1 MTKNLIIRSY
11 AEQEISDITSWYEE
25 RLTGL
30 GKRFLENIDS
40 TLKSILENPLVY
52 HKVYKNYRRALLGKF
67 PYGVYYFIEENNIFV
82 FAVYHEKR
90 DPDFWKK

>member
-30 GKRFLENIDS
+30 GKRFLKNLDS

-52 HKVYKNYRRALLGKF
+52 QKVYKNYRRALLGKF